1 MHEPDAELLLRHLQ
15 NLQLSVD
22 QLHTRLR
29 RVEAALGLMI
39 ETGRLV
45 PLGRALAPSERLG
58 GGDDAENA

>member
-39 ETGRLV
+39 ETGRLQ
-45 PLGRALAPSERLG
+45 PLGRRWTASEGEDG
-58 GGDDAENA
+58 GAGAENA